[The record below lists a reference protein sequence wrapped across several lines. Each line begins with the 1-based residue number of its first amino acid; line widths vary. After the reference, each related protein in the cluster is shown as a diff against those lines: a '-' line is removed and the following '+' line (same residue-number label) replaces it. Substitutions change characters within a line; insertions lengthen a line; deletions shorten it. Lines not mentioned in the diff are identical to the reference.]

1 MVDLVKLRKKAK
13 KQRGEE
19 RGESADRGAQ
29 SAEIAGGAAGAP
41 PSTAPT
47 HPSANPPTE
56 PRNPET
62 PQPTSDKLSR
72 FMQEAGKLRE
82 SVEVEA
88 QQIEQTDTTQLELL
102 MFIIAGEQ
110 YAVDIERIVE
120 IVRPRSITRVP
131 NAELSILGIVS
142 LRGTIVTVID
152 VRSRLRHS
160 QSEETPETRV
170 IVVDHDGETIGF
182 EVDRVLRVVKIG
194 RNDVEP
200 HPVVH
205 SSEADESIRGVFRHT
220 GALTILLDFDKLL
233 ALPHGT
239 HL

>member
-13 KQRGEE
+13 KQ
-19 RGESADRGAQ
+19 SAEGRAQ
-29 SAEIAGGAAGAP
+29 SAEVVE
-41 PSTAPT
+41 PT
-47 HPSANPPTE
+47 PPT
-56 PRNPET
+56 PDSRLPT
-62 PQPTSDKLSR
+62 PPPDKLSR

-82 SVEVEA
+82 SVEQGAKVE
-88 QQIEQTDTTQLELL
+88 ETVDSSQLELL
-102 MFIIAGEQ
+102 TFTIAGEQ

-120 IVRPRSITRVP
+120 IVRPRPVTRVP
-131 NAELSILGIVS
+131 NAEESIVGIVS
-142 LRGTIVTVID
+142 LRGTIVTLID
-152 VRSRLRHS
+152 VRSRLRHRNT
-160 QSEETPETRV
+160 EETPDTRI
-170 IVVDHDGETIGF
+170 IVVDHQGETIGF

-194 RNDVEP
+194 RKDVEP

-205 SSEADESIRGVFRHT
+205 SSEADDSIRGVFRHT

>member
-13 KQRGEE
+13 KQ
-19 RGESADRGAQ
+19 SAEGRAQ
-29 SAEIAGGAAGAP
+29 SAEVAE
-41 PSTAPT
+41 PT
-47 HPSANPPTE
+47 PPPT
-56 PRNPET
+56 PDSQLPT
-62 PQPTSDKLSR
+62 PTPDKLSR

-82 SVEVEA
+82 SVEQGAKAEETV
-88 QQIEQTDTTQLELL
+88 DSSQLELL
-102 MFIIAGEQ
+102 TFTIAGEQ

-120 IVRPRSITRVP
+120 IVRPRPVTRVP
-131 NAELSILGIVS
+131 NAEESIVGIVS
-142 LRGTIVTVID
+142 LRGTIVTLID
-152 VRSRLRHS
+152 VRNRLRHRNT
-160 QSEETPETRV
+160 EETPDTRI
-170 IVVDHDGETIGF
+170 IVVDHQGETIGF

-194 RNDVEP
+194 RKDVEP

-205 SSEADESIRGVFRHT
+205 SSEADDSIRGVFRHA

>member
-13 KQRGEE
+13 KQ
-19 RGESADRGAQ
+19 SAEGSAQ
-29 SAEIAGGAAGAP
+29 SAEP
-41 PSTAPT
+41 KPTVQPDNPSTP
-47 HPSANPPTE
+47 E

-62 PQPTSDKLSR
+62 PQPTPDSQLPAPSSDKLSR

-82 SVEVEA
+82 SVEEESQVEQA
-88 QQIEQTDTTQLELL
+88 PDTSQLELL
-102 MFIIAGEQ
+102 NFTIAGEQ

-120 IVRPRSITRVP
+120 IVRPRPVTRVP
-131 NAELSILGIVS
+131 NAEESIVGIVS
-142 LRGTIVTVID
+142 LRGTIVTLID
-152 VRSRLRHS
+152 VRNRLRHAKT
-160 QSEETPETRV
+160 EETPDTRV
-170 IVVDHDGETIGF
+170 IVVDQHGETIGF
-182 EVDRVLRVVKIG
+182 EVDRVLRVVKVG

-205 SSEADESIRGVFRHT
+205 ASEADDSIRGVFRQT

>member
-13 KQRGEE
+13 KQGTVH
-19 RGESADRGAQ
+19 SAQ
-29 SAEIAGGAAGAP
+29 S
-41 PSTAPT
+41 
-47 HPSANPPTE
+47 TE
-56 PRNPET
+56 SVEATPQPRDPET
-62 PQPTSDKLSR
+62 PQEPPQPTSDKLTR

-82 SVEVEA
+82 SVAEEA
-88 QQIEQTDTTQLELL
+88 PVIDTGQLELL
-102 MFIIAGEQ
+102 TFAIAGEQ

-120 IVRPRSITRVP
+120 IVRPRPVTRVP
-131 NAELSILGIVS
+131 NAEESIVGIVS
-142 LRGTIVTVID
+142 LRGTIVTLID
-152 VRSRLRHS
+152 VRSRLRHPNA
-160 QSEETPETRV
+160 EETPDTRI
-170 IVVDHDGETIGF
+170 IVVDHQGETIGF

-194 RNDVEP
+194 RDDVEP

-205 SSEADESIRGVFRHT
+205 SSEADDSIRGVFRHT

>member
-13 KQRGEE
+13 KE
-19 RGESADRGAQ
+19 RGEPAPAPQ
-29 SAEIAGGAAGAP
+29 PEIP
-41 PSTAPT
+41 PA
-47 HPSANPPTE
+47 E
-56 PRNPET
+56 PRDPET
-62 PQPTSDKLSR
+62 PQPTTDKLSR

-88 QQIEQTDTTQLELL
+88 KQVEQTDTTQLELL
-102 MFIIAGEQ
+102 TFILAREQ

-131 NAELSILGIVS
+131 NADPSILGIVS

-152 VRSRLRHS
+152 IRSRLRHS
-160 QSEETPETRV
+160 QADETPDTRV